1 MYYFTKVLKNTE
13 PTRRNVKIGSK
24 TKIMTMEKL
33 NKLFLLLCLATAS
46 TLFAQQTKT
55 TVQTTQTATTQT
67 PMNTNTRGETSI
79 SGSNKPL
86 WVLNGVI
93 LEDTVDL
100 KPEDLVSDDAKML
113 IASAIPGLT
122 AESID
127 SFRILKDASATAIYG
142 QRAIGGVVVI
152 TTKRGSTGSSNIT
165 YTNESTFRFIPTYG
179 QYNIMNSQNQAIL
192 YKEFIEN
199 GHFKVD
205 DYYAQSGLIYKM
217 YKLYR
222 ELDAN
227 GNAIVPNTD
236 AGRNAYLR
244 EAALRNTNWFNELF
258 QTSIM
263 QNHTLSFTSGNE
275 KSTYYAALSMLND
288 PGWTKGSTLQQ
299 YAGNLNANY
308 NLSKK
313 LRLNIINDLSY
324 REERDP
330 VQDLYNYALGYSRTL
345 DPKAYYTYRH
355 TPYNIFNEIDNAY
368 RNKYTSNVRLQAQL
382 TWKINAKLEAAMMGA
397 VRYQTLI
404 RNTERTEN
412 SNEAMS
418 YREMSTDIIRSN
430 NTYLY
435 KDPNDPFALPI
446 SVLPE
451 GGIRSKRE
459 TSTFTNNF
467 RTTLRYN
474 DSFKNGMHA
483 LTMLAGFEMDNT
495 KRHVD
500 ENEDYGVLY
509 NSGNHSYYSY
519 LFFKKR
525 QEENKGYY
533 AINNTV
539 NNNQALFG
547 NMSYTFLKRYSFNGT
562 LRYDA
567 SNKFAESRYIRW
579 MPTWNTGV
587 SWNVTNE
594 SFFPKLKPLSHLSFK
609 ASFGITAISP
619 SITNSLS
626 QIYTDIP
633 WRNSNE
639 RETAL
644 YIKNAANHD
653 LTYEKNQELNLGTQF
668 GLFNNRINVSAEWFN
683 RNSYDLIGDITTQG
697 VGGVVTKKGNMA
709 EMRIQGLEFGL
720 ETTNIKTADFSWK
733 TSFIH
738 SHATNKITKL
748 LTAPTIK
755 DMTGYSTSNGSV
767 GFAKEGYPLNSLF
780 SVPFNGLNDKG
791 LPTFIGADGNPTM
804 SGISFDSRN
813 VDFLKYSGTLI
824 PTDKGSL
831 SNSFTYKGL
840 SLGVVFTYSY
850 GNVVRLSKIINAYV
864 TEYGSAPRE
873 VNNRWLKEGDEK
885 ITNMPRTF
893 TSYMLEQYQRDPLV
907 RAYSTYDYTDIR
919 IAKGDNIRLKE
930 ISIGYTFDKDFLKR
944 NHLRQL
950 SIKVQGTNLALLYAD
965 KKLNGDDPDYL
976 ATGTPIQPKRLI
988 FTLRVGL

>member
-1 MYYFTKVLKNTE
+1 M
-13 PTRRNVKIGSK
+13 IGSK

-55 TVQTTQTATTQT
+55 TVQTTQTATAQT

-258 QTSIM
+258 QTNIM

-330 VQDLYNYALGYSRTL
+330 EKDLYNYALGYSRTL

-509 NSGNHSYYSY
+509 NSGNHSYYS
-519 LFFKKR
+519 
-525 QEENKGYY
+525 
-533 AINNTV
+533 
-539 NNNQALFG
+539 
-547 NMSYTFLKRYSFNGT
+547 
-562 LRYDA
+562 
-567 SNKFAESRYIRW
+567 
-579 MPTWNTGV
+579 
-587 SWNVTNE
+587 
-594 SFFPKLKPLSHLSFK
+594 
-609 ASFGITAISP
+609 
-619 SITNSLS
+619 
-626 QIYTDIP
+626 
-633 WRNSNE
+633 
-639 RETAL
+639 
-644 YIKNAANHD
+644 
-653 LTYEKNQELNLGTQF
+653 
-668 GLFNNRINVSAEWFN
+668 
-683 RNSYDLIGDITTQG
+683 
-697 VGGVVTKKGNMA
+697 
-709 EMRIQGLEFGL
+709 
-720 ETTNIKTADFSWK
+720 
-733 TSFIH
+733 
-738 SHATNKITKL
+738 
-748 LTAPTIK
+748 
-755 DMTGYSTSNGSV
+755 
-767 GFAKEGYPLNSLF
+767 
-780 SVPFNGLNDKG
+780 
-791 LPTFIGADGNPTM
+791 
-804 SGISFDSRN
+804 
-813 VDFLKYSGTLI
+813 
-824 PTDKGSL
+824 
-831 SNSFTYKGL
+831 
-840 SLGVVFTYSY
+840 
-850 GNVVRLSKIINAYV
+850 
-864 TEYGSAPRE
+864 
-873 VNNRWLKEGDEK
+873 
-885 ITNMPRTF
+885 
-893 TSYMLEQYQRDPLV
+893 
-907 RAYSTYDYTDIR
+907 
-919 IAKGDNIRLKE
+919 
-930 ISIGYTFDKDFLKR
+930 
-944 NHLRQL
+944 
-950 SIKVQGTNLALLYAD
+950 
-965 KKLNGDDPDYL
+965 
-976 ATGTPIQPKRLI
+976 
-988 FTLRVGL
+988 

>member
-46 TLFAQQTKT
+46 TLFSQQTKT
-55 TVQTTQTATTQT
+55 TVQTTQTATAQT
-67 PMNTNTRGETSI
+67 PMKTNTRGETSI

-93 LEDTVDL
+93 LEDTIDL

-258 QTSIM
+258 QTNIM

-330 VQDLYNYALGYSRTL
+330 EKDLYNYALGYSRTL

-368 RNKYTSNVRLQAQL
+368 RNKYISNVRLQAQL

-418 YREMSTDIIRSN
+418 YREMSTDVIRSN

-738 SHATNKITKL
+738 SRATNKITKL

-780 SVPFNGLNDKG
+780 SVPFNGLNEKG

>member
-1 MYYFTKVLKNTE
+1 M
-13 PTRRNVKIGSK
+13 
-24 TKIMTMEKL
+24 
-33 NKLFLLLCLATAS
+33 
-46 TLFAQQTKT
+46 
-55 TVQTTQTATTQT
+55 
-67 PMNTNTRGETSI
+67 
-79 SGSNKPL
+79 
-86 WVLNGVI
+86 
-93 LEDTVDL
+93 
-100 KPEDLVSDDAKML
+100 
-113 IASAIPGLT
+113 
-122 AESID
+122 
-127 SFRILKDASATAIYG
+127 
-142 QRAIGGVVVI
+142 
-152 TTKRGSTGSSNIT
+152 
-165 YTNESTFRFIPTYG
+165 
-179 QYNIMNSQNQAIL
+179 
-192 YKEFIEN
+192 
-199 GHFKVD
+199 
-205 DYYAQSGLIYKM
+205 
-217 YKLYR
+217 
-222 ELDAN
+222 
-227 GNAIVPNTD
+227 
-236 AGRNAYLR
+236 
-244 EAALRNTNWFNELF
+244 
-258 QTSIM
+258 
-263 QNHTLSFTSGNE
+263 
-275 KSTYYAALSMLND
+275 
-288 PGWTKGSTLQQ
+288 
-299 YAGNLNANY
+299 
-308 NLSKK
+308 
-313 LRLNIINDLSY
+313 
-324 REERDP
+324 
-330 VQDLYNYALGYSRTL
+330 
-345 DPKAYYTYRH
+345 
-355 TPYNIFNEIDNAY
+355 
-368 RNKYTSNVRLQAQL
+368 
-382 TWKINAKLEAAMMGA
+382 
-397 VRYQTLI
+397 
-404 RNTERTEN
+404 
-412 SNEAMS
+412 
-418 YREMSTDIIRSN
+418 
-430 NTYLY
+430 
-435 KDPNDPFALPI
+435 
-446 SVLPE
+446 
-451 GGIRSKRE
+451 
-459 TSTFTNNF
+459 
-467 RTTLRYN
+467 
-474 DSFKNGMHA
+474 
-483 LTMLAGFEMDNT
+483 
-495 KRHVD
+495 
-500 ENEDYGVLY
+500 
-509 NSGNHSYYSY
+509 
-519 LFFKKR
+519 
-525 QEENKGYY
+525 
-533 AINNTV
+533 

-668 GLFNNRINVSAEWFN
+668 GLFNNRINISAEWFN
-683 RNSYDLIGDITTQG
+683 RNSYDLIGNITTQG

-738 SHATNKITKL
+738 SRATNKITKL

-780 SVPFNGLNDKG
+780 SVPFNGLNEKG

>member
-1 MYYFTKVLKNTE
+1 
-13 PTRRNVKIGSK
+13 
-24 TKIMTMEKL
+24 
-33 NKLFLLLCLATAS
+33 
-46 TLFAQQTKT
+46 
-55 TVQTTQTATTQT
+55 
-67 PMNTNTRGETSI
+67 
-79 SGSNKPL
+79 
-86 WVLNGVI
+86 
-93 LEDTVDL
+93 
-100 KPEDLVSDDAKML
+100 
-113 IASAIPGLT
+113 
-122 AESID
+122 
-127 SFRILKDASATAIYG
+127 
-142 QRAIGGVVVI
+142 
-152 TTKRGSTGSSNIT
+152 
-165 YTNESTFRFIPTYG
+165 
-179 QYNIMNSQNQAIL
+179 
-192 YKEFIEN
+192 
-199 GHFKVD
+199 
-205 DYYAQSGLIYKM
+205 
-217 YKLYR
+217 
-222 ELDAN
+222 
-227 GNAIVPNTD
+227 
-236 AGRNAYLR
+236 
-244 EAALRNTNWFNELF
+244 
-258 QTSIM
+258 
-263 QNHTLSFTSGNE
+263 
-275 KSTYYAALSMLND
+275 
-288 PGWTKGSTLQQ
+288 
-299 YAGNLNANY
+299 
-308 NLSKK
+308 
-313 LRLNIINDLSY
+313 
-324 REERDP
+324 
-330 VQDLYNYALGYSRTL
+330 
-345 DPKAYYTYRH
+345 
-355 TPYNIFNEIDNAY
+355 
-368 RNKYTSNVRLQAQL
+368 
-382 TWKINAKLEAAMMGA
+382 
-397 VRYQTLI
+397 
-404 RNTERTEN
+404 
-412 SNEAMS
+412 
-418 YREMSTDIIRSN
+418 MSTDIIRSN

-547 NMSYTFLKRYSFNGT
+547 NMSYTFLNRYSFNGT

-668 GLFNNRINVSAEWFN
+668 GLFNNRINISAEWFN
-683 RNSYDLIGDITTQG
+683 RNSYDLIGNITTQG

-738 SHATNKITKL
+738 SRATNKITKL

-780 SVPFNGLNDKG
+780 SVPFNGLNEKG